1 MSFTEK
7 RTEHAS
13 VASEGRSRS
22 YEARLAKDNNAYHDT
37 AASTPELVIL
47 RYHHSSAA
55 WSWDRSSSLF
65 IFHEMHVEGILSIR

>member
-13 VASEGRSRS
+13 VTSERRSRS
-22 YEARLAKDNNAYHDT
+22 YEARLAKNNNAYYDT

-47 RYHHSSAA
+47 RYHYSSAA
-55 WSWDRSSSLF
+55 
-65 IFHEMHVEGILSIR
+65 

>member
-13 VASEGRSRS
+13 VTSERRSRS
-22 YEARLAKDNNAYHDT
+22 YEARLAKNNNAYHDT

-55 WSWDRSSSLF
+55 
-65 IFHEMHVEGILSIR
+65 